1 MLWLIIAISAYF
13 LFAIVVLGD
22 KYLLSGLPNPKSYSF
37 YVGVLGI
44 LVLFLIPF
52 VGFSIPEISQI
63 LLSLL
68 AGAVFIFAL
77 FGLYTGLENFE
88 ASRIVPA
95 IGGLLPLFTFGL
107 VYLFSCGKEV
117 LTFGDLPAF
126 ILLIFGS
133 CLITFKK
140 GKSITSKSL
149 KLSVITALLFALAF
163 VLAKFVYLSQPF
175 WSGFIWMRIGGF
187 LAAICFIFTR
197 EVKKEIFERKF
208 TFQKKTGTFFLLN
221 QTMAAGAFILQN
233 WAIALAPLGFLAFIN
248 ALEGTKYVFLLI
260 FTTSLSLAQP
270 LWVKKVGLKEEISR
284 KILFQKIMAILLIG
298 GGLALLAL

>member
-13 LFAIVVLGD
+13 LFAVVALGD
-22 KYLLSGLPNPKSYSF
+22 KYLLSGPPNPKSYSF

-44 LVLFLIPF
+44 LALVLIPF

-63 LLSLL
+63 LLSFL
-68 AGAVFIFAL
+68 AGAIFIFAL

-107 VYLFSCGKEV
+107 VYLFSYGKEV
-117 LTFGDLPAF
+117 LTSGDLLAF

-133 CLITFKK
+133 CLIAFKK

-149 KLSVITALLFALAF
+149 QIAAITAFLFAIAF
-163 VLAKFVYLSQPF
+163 VLTKFVYLSQPF

-187 LAAICFIFTR
+187 LTAICFIFTR
-197 EVKKEIFERKF
+197 EVKKEIFEKKF
-208 TFQKKTGTFFLLN
+208 TFQKKTGTIFLFN
-221 QTMAAGAFILQN
+221 QGIGAGAFILQN

-248 ALEGTKYVFLLI
+248 ALEGTKYLFLLI
-260 FTTSLSLAQP
+260 FTILFALKFP
-270 LWVKKVGLKEEISR
+270 KILKEEISR
-284 KILFQKIMAILLIG
+284 KILFQKILAILLIG
-298 GGLALLAL
+298 GGLVLLTL